1 MPQVLSVVAGLGGR
15 AVTRKSLKD
24 VFHKVKKEPWQGMLF
39 LDLNQ
44 KIVDEELDH
53 INKVRRSGPMAEN
66 ILQRVKKNTAAE

>member
-1 MPQVLSVVAGLGGR
+1 MPQVLSVIAGLGGR

-24 VFHKVKKEPWQGMLF
+24 VFHKVKKEPWEDMLF